1 MTNDWIYKLHIA
13 IWLKKV
19 SNDRL
24 FANLQFCDFL
34 IKVSYCSVH
43 YRLHCTTFT
52 RTHRQQFFKKDVK
65 WLNLQTSHC
74 NLTEKCHKRQ
84 TSCDFLLKLLTAVS
98 TYIFAATAFTQT
110 SGQQFLRKMSNDW
123 IFKLHIAIWQ
133 KNVSNDKLLA
143 IFFTKVTYCCVHFR
157 FRCCCFYSNPWAAI
171 LANVWCA
178 WWPFRLFQFFQSSH
192 DLFWD
197 NLKVSNGKGRPNNYS
212 FDHVSVFQ

>member
-43 YRLHCTTFT
+43 YRLHCTAFT

-74 NLTEKCHKRQ
+74 NLTEKCLKWQ
-84 TSCDFLLKLLTAVS
+84 TSFYFWQKLLTTVS
-98 TYIFAATAFTQT
+98 TSVSAAAAFIRTR
-110 SGQQFLRKMSNDW
+110 GQQFLQMFDVLDGHFDNFSFFNPPTTFFEIIWRYQMGKVGQTTIHSITPPFFNNFVGQRILRKKW
-123 IFKLHIAIWQ
+123 
-133 KNVSNDKLLA
+133 
-143 IFFTKVTYCCVHFR
+143 
-157 FRCCCFYSNPWAAI
+157 
-171 LANVWCA
+171 
-178 WWPFRLFQFFQSSH
+178 
-192 DLFWD
+192 
-197 NLKVSNGKGRPNNYS
+197 
-212 FDHVSVFQ
+212 

>member
-43 YRLHCTTFT
+43 YRLHCTAFT

-123 IFKLHIAIWQ
+123 IFKLHIAIRQ
-133 KNVSNDKLLA
+133 KMSQMTNFLQFFYKSYLLLCPLPFPLLLLLLEPVGSNSFKEMSNDW
-143 IFFTKVTYCCVHFR
+143 I
-157 FRCCCFYSNPWAAI
+157 
-171 LANVWCA
+171 
-178 WWPFRLFQFFQSSH
+178 
-192 DLFWD
+192 
-197 NLKVSNGKGRPNNYS
+197 
-212 FDHVSVFQ
+212 

>member
-98 TYIFAATAFTQT
+98 TYIFAATAFTRT
-110 SGQQFLRKMSNDW
+110 RGQQFLKKMSNDW
-123 IFKLHIAIWQ
+123 IYKLHIAIWQ
-133 KNVSNDKLLA
+133 KNVSNDKLLLIFDKSYLLLCPLPFPLLLLLFEPVGSNSCKCLMCLMA
-143 IFFTKVTYCCVHFR
+143 IST
-157 FRCCCFYSNPWAAI
+157 I
-171 LANVWCA
+171 
-178 WWPFRLFQFFQSSH
+178 
-192 DLFWD
+192 
-197 NLKVSNGKGRPNNYS
+197 
-212 FDHVSVFQ
+212 SVFSILPRPFLR